1 VLRGEIENKI
11 QLEKRIKNK
20 QTTIN
25 KMRIKS
31 DIKIKLNDEG
41 RNWRKQSIE
50 YNKKQIKIKRMRI
63 KLKTKYK
70 LNIPL

>member
-1 VLRGEIENKI
+1 MLRGEIENKI
-11 QLEKRIKNK
+11 QLEKMIKNK

-25 KMRIKS
+25 KMITKF

-50 YNKKQIKIKRMRI
+50 I
-63 KLKTKYK
+63 
-70 LNIPL
+70 